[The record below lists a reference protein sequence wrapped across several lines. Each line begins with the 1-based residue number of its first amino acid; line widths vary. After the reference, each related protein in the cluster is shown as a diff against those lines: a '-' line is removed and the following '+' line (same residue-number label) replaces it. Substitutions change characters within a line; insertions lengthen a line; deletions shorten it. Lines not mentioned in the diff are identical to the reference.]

1 MHKLQIIANKAKG
14 LKIEPLM
21 AELFNNKSFT
31 DLIIQLNTED
41 QLFNKGI
48 NSSGVNLE
56 RIGGYYSGK
65 TVRIKKE
72 KGQPV
77 DRVTLK
83 DTGAFYRSF
92 EVFLDGQNNIGI
104 TAASVKDGTDILER
118 WGENVLGLT
127 SENKAKV
134 SEVARPMLIELLR
147 KNILE

>member
-1 MHKLQIIANKAKG
+1 
-14 LKIEPLM
+14 M